1 MMVTWGAKIG
11 ITLAAGLLVLGLASG
26 SHAQGGQGQQPA
38 PNSPNQTPGQPGQ
51 TPGQAPAPGG
61 NQAKDGNSLPLDSA
75 PPVNAEEDA
84 AFKAF
89 QGAPN
94 TDALH
99 KISLGEAFE
108 QKYPA
113 SRYRPVL
120 YSTLTMLYLQTN
132 QVQKMEEVGDKEVQL
147 TPTDVQTMAI
157 LGQTIPRAMGGA
169 KGADAAKELAK
180 AEDYSKRAIEVTPTI
195 AKPANVT
202 DEQFANAKNTTLA
215 MAHSGLGLVYVRRG
229 KYDDAIPELDQS
241 VKIDPEP
248 DPVNYYLLGLA
259 NEKASH
265 FQEAVTAYNKCA
277 SIQSGMQ
284 QTCKN
289 GAEEAK
295 KLGSSQLSV
304 PK

>member
-1 MMVTWGAKIG
+1 MSVKWERSLGMTLLAGALMIG
-11 ITLAAGLLVLGLASG
+11 AAVVAR
-26 SHAQGGQGQQPA
+26 AQGMPA
-38 PNSPNQTPGQPGQ
+38 NGQTPAASAPGQ
-51 TPGQAPAPGG
+51 TPAPAGQAPAD
-61 NQAKDGNSLPLDSA
+61 ASKGNSMALDVA

-89 QGAPN
+89 QDTAN
-94 TDALH
+94 SDTNK
-99 KISLGEAFE
+99 KIELGEAFA

-113 SRYRPVL
+113 SRYLPLV
-120 YSTLTMLYLQTN
+120 YSNLTMLYLNTN
-132 QVQKMEEVGDKEVQL
+132 QVQKMEEVGDKEVKL

-157 LGQTIPRAMGGA
+157 LGQTIPRAIGNA
-169 KGADAAKELAK
+169 TSNADAVKELAK

-195 AKPANVT
+195 SKPANIS
-202 DEQFANAKNTTLA
+202 DEQFASAKNVTLA
-215 MAHSGLGLVYVRRG
+215 MAHSGLGLIYLKRG
-229 KYDDAIPELDQS
+229 KVSDAIPELDQS
-241 VKIDPEP
+241 VKLDPTP

-265 FQEAVTAYNKCA
+265 FADATDAFTKCA
-277 SIQSGMQ
+277 LIQSSMQ

-295 KLGSSQLSV
+295 KLGNTQLSV

>member
-1 MMVTWGAKIG
+1 MIVKYATKIG
-11 ITLAAGLLVLGLASG
+11 ITLAAGALVLGFAG
-26 SHAQGGQGQQPA
+26 AAGAQNGVGQQPPPPSA
-38 PNSPNQTPGQPGQ
+38 
-51 TPGQAPAPGG
+51 
-61 NQAKDGNSLPLDSA
+61 AKPSAGDASKGMSLDNASA
-75 PPVNAEEDA
+75 PVSAEEDT

-89 QGAPN
+89 Q
-94 TDALH
+94 DASNADATQ
-99 KISLGEAFE
+99 KIALGESFE

-113 SRYRPVL
+113 SRYRPII
-120 YSTLTMLYLQTN
+120 YSSLTMLYLQTN

-157 LGQTIPRAMGGA
+157 LAQTIPRAMSSSTSN
-169 KGADAAKELAK
+169 ADAVKELAK
-180 AEDYSKRAIEVTPTI
+180 AEEYSKRAIEVTPTI
-195 AKPANVT
+195 TKPANVT
-202 DEQFANAKNTTLA
+202 DEQFAIAKNTTLA

-229 KYDDAIPELDQS
+229 KYDLAIPELDQS
-241 VKIDPEP
+241 VKIDPTP

-265 FQEAVTAYNKCA
+265 FQEAATAFSKCA
-277 SIQSGMQ
+277 NMQGGMQ

-295 KLGSSQLSV
+295 KLGNTQLSV